1 MIRPRILPIK
11 LILSAPQKTFLNRL
25 KRFISQNHE
34 FRSEPFN
41 DDELDSIY
49 LMWNNR
55 RLDVNDKLEDYDFD
69 IDEIQ
74 LMGINWIA
82 PTLNQQINQDEPA
95 YNP

>member
-1 MIRPRILPIK
+1 MRE
-11 LILSAPQKTFLNRL
+11 TVFEWFE
-25 KRFISQNHE
+25 RFISQNQE
-34 FRSEPFN
+34 FRSEALN

-55 RLDVNDKLEDYDFD
+55 RFGGDDKLEDWNFNR
-69 IDEIQ
+69 DEIQ
-74 LMGINWIA
+74 LMGINWIP

>member
-1 MIRPRILPIK
+1 
-11 LILSAPQKTFLNRL
+11 
-25 KRFISQNHE
+25 
-34 FRSEPFN
+34 
-41 DDELDSIY
+41 
-49 LMWNNR
+49 MWNNR
-55 RLDVNDKLEDYDFD
+55 RLVVEDKLEDYDFN

>member
-1 MIRPRILPIK
+1 M
-11 LILSAPQKTFLNRL
+11 SAHQKTFLNRL

-55 RLDVNDKLEDYDFD
+55 RLDVNDKLEEYDFD

>member
-1 MIRPRILPIK
+1 M
-11 LILSAPQKTFLNRL
+11 SAHQKTSLNRL

-34 FRSEPFN
+34 FRSEQFN

-55 RLDVNDKLEDYDFD
+55 RLDVNDKLEEYDFD

>member
-1 MIRPRILPIK
+1 MFRPRILLSRP
-11 LILSAPQKTFLNRL
+11 ILSAHLKCFLNRL

-69 IDEIQ
+69 INEIQ